1 MTHTVAL
8 IALVACGEVH
18 AAPLDTAEGPDV
30 AAEYFYPVTPTKMP
44 ATLVIGMSDGRA
56 RRVAPS
62 DVVEVVH
69 TTAGA
74 QDSVALVTTTDSVLL
89 MEGPQLADLAEQV
102 QYWTGAKL
110 RKVGEQTSRTRDD
123 VEGPETFRLDPKAP
137 TTMPYWQVPVILGAL
152 DKKAM
157 DDVVWSHAGDIRA
170 CVKDN
175 AASGAARG
183 GLLAVK
189 FTVAKDGRVDGA
201 QVRTSTV
208 GSPTVEQCVVDR
220 FESMEFRSPKGGGS
234 VIATY
239 SMILTPVP

>member
-1 MTHTVAL
+1 MTQFAL
-8 IALVACGEVH
+8 SALLACRDVQ
-18 AAPLDTAEGPDV
+18 ASPDASDSDIV
-30 AAEYFYPVTPTKMP
+30 AEYFYPVTPTKVP
-44 ATLVIGMSDGRA
+44 ATLVIGTSDDRA

-62 DVVEVVH
+62 DVIEVVH

-74 QDSVALVTTTDSVLL
+74 QDSVALVTTTDSIRL

-110 RKVGEQTSRTRDD
+110 RRVGEETSRTLDAAQ
-123 VEGPETFRLDPKAP
+123 EGSETLGLDPRAP
-137 TTMPYWQVPVILGAL
+137 TTMPYWQYPVILGAL
-152 DKKAM
+152 DKKVM
-157 DDVVWSHAGDIRA
+157 DDVVWSHSDDIRA

-175 AASGAARG
+175 AASSSARG

-189 FTVAKDGRVDGA
+189 FDVAKNGHVAKA
-201 QVRTSTV
+201 QVRTTTV
-208 GSPTVEQCVVDR
+208 GSPAVEQCVVDR
-220 FESMEFRSPKGGGS
+220 FESMEFRAPKGGGS